1 MKKLFLIVALM
12 ASFAVA
18 RAEQYDELDLLGG
31 WELVSCEG
39 DYPFFTKPVY
49 PFTDNDESLSDFK
62 YLYFGVIYCH
72 EDIPHDNHILP
83 GISNPIEHDLDLL
96 GNGLI
101 YKSEDRWEDSD
112 GGYNDSSDGAAV
124 KNFFICGGNKLNL
137 EVDNMDWSICLK
149 FIITN
154 LNDKELKLKSYDG
167 KCTVVYKRI
176 SGANGVNGIAADN
189 NDAPETYFNLNGI
202 RRNAPEKGINIVRKG
217 KTAKKIAV
225 K

>member
-39 DYPFFTKPVY
+39 DYPLFTY
-49 PFTDNDESLSDFK
+49 RDNFLDVGLSQCK
-62 YLYFGVIYCH
+62 YLYLGMIYC
-72 EDIPHDNHILP
+72 EGGDCTEQPHILP
-83 GISNPIEHDLDLL
+83 GLTKPLPHESYIT
-96 GNGLI
+96 GNGLFYI
-101 YKSEDRWEDSD
+101 SEDKWESEEYNWHSD
-112 GGYNDSSDGAAV
+112 GIAID
-124 KNFFICGGNKLNL
+124 NFFISSGKILNFYTEEL
-137 EVDNMDWSICLK
+137 PALK
-149 FIITN
+149 FIITS

-176 SGANGVNGIAADN
+176 SGANGVHGIAADN
-189 NDAPETYFNLNGI
+189 NDANETYYNLNGI